1 MTKWISASALL
12 IALSIGTGIT
22 YSAATTAPATV
33 PTVHPSLTS
42 ERCDGDGGRAVYQRT
57 QNAAKWATAV
67 FGGLSILASLAV
79 LAVTYAY
86 GKDRRSLRDRIVVGL
101 FLANIAFSI
110 GKNPM

>member
-1 MTKWISASALL
+1 MTRSRISAAALL

-22 YSAATTAPATV
+22 YSAATTASA
-33 PTVHPSLTS
+33 TVHPSPTS
-42 ERCDGDGGRAVYQRT
+42 ERCDGDGGRAVFERT
-57 QNAAKWATAV
+57 QIRAKWTTAV
-67 FGGLSILASLAV
+67 FGWLSILASLAV